1 MAVSGNNLLVAGFN
15 NNDVGNLVAFD
26 ISAPSTPVQ
35 RGSLSFPSPSGWD
48 PAFSVAATATKAVV
62 GMNAGALKII
72 DISNIN
78 SLVERGPI
86 IDIGFPRDV
95 AITADEN
102 YTYVID
108 GNANSRLKIVDVSN
122 PLSPSLVTELPLGT
136 AGGQRLTL
144 QGNQLYAVTTQ
155 GVFVFDISNSTWPV
169 LIRSYPFGGATSVA
183 LDNNTFGQRD
193 VMYLASLDGGF
204 AVLKN
209 KDVEAPTVFVTNPTF
224 SAAYTNTSGTLN
236 LGGSASD
243 NVGVTR
249 IAWANDRGGAGE
261 AVGAEDWFV
270 SNIALYPGTNVLTVR
285 AFDQAGNANSATL
298 TVVYQSAKQSQ
309 TITFPELADKTF
321 GEGPI
326 ALSAA
331 ASSGL
336 PVGFSVLSGP
346 ASLSNNALTLIG
358 AGSVTVRATQTGDD
372 QFNAAPPVDRSFNVA
387 KTDQAITFAPVS
399 DKLLNDA
406 PFAVSATASSGL
418 PVTFSIISGPASMNG
433 NVVTLSGGGVV
444 TVRATQP
451 GNMNFNAALD
461 VDRDFVVK
469 KTPAVHHL
477 WRIDAAGVRGRAI
490 RIVGLRDFRF
500 DCELFGFVRSG
511 DCYWKP
517 RKHNGSRIGCV
528 ARLAARRRNLRARAE
543 R

>member
-95 AITADEN
+95 AITADGN

-169 LIRSYPFGGATSVA
+169 LIRSYSFGGATSVA

-321 GEGPI
+321 
-326 ALSAA
+326 
-331 ASSGL
+331 
-336 PVGFSVLSGP
+336 
-346 ASLSNNALTLIG
+346 G